1 MKRYKCVVT
10 RREEYI
16 IELDDNKLNEEWMQ
30 EFKEVFYDFD
40 DLEEHAEHIA
50 KERARFGH
58 GFFEGYGIP
67 LVNGKSICFDEAE
80 TEVNESINIK
90 VISEDDDCDVDVYEL
105 GE

>member
-16 IELDDNKLNEEWMQ
+16 IELDDSKLNQEWMQ

-50 KERARFGH
+50 KERARFGDS
-58 GFFEGYGIP
+58 FLEGYGIP
-67 LVNGKSICFDEAE
+67 MVNGKSTCFDK
-80 TEVNESINIK
+80 TEVNENINIK
-90 VISEDDDCDVDVYEL
+90 IISEDDDCDVDVYEL